1 MPQEQNSQ
9 SPPTVAEQVRA
20 AVLPIVPV
28 CEPNSYRGKRQ
39 TYCLYSMFRR
49 PADFG
54 DDGPLAMIYEVSV
67 HLYLPL
73 SINPEETLTALQGA
87 LGALGTYPTVEDAS
101 DLEGQHYV
109 LELQIPAGV

>member
-1 MPQEQNSQ
+1 MPQELNSQ

-28 CEPNSYRGKRQ
+28 CVPDAYRGKKQ
-39 TYCLYSMFRR
+39 KYCVYSMFRR

-54 DDGPLAMIYEVSV
+54 DDGPLAMTYEVSV
-67 HLYLPL
+67 HFYLPPG
-73 SINPEETLTALQGA
+73 INPERELTALQGA
-87 LGALGTYPTVEDAS
+87 LGALGTYPTVENAS

-109 LELQIPAGV
+109 LELQIAAGV